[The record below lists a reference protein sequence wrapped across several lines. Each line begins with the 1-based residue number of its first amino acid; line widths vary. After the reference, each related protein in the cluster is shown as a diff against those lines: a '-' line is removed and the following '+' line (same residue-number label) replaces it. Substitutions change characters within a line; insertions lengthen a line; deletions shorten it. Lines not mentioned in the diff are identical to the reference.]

1 MREGC
6 AYYTPSIPHHTASLN
21 PETKILT
28 LHATSCSS
36 WSVLNSMNSLFFC
49 NSFLDV
55 IRFVGVVIAE
65 RLHLISF
72 TLKLRRS
79 KSFRPTEMMLVSR
92 RRIILF
98 SFFLSLFFFLCLCLQ
113 RSSRCSLSSTVINQD
128 ILNVAN

>member
-6 AYYTPSIPHHTASLN
+6 AFYAPNIPHHTASLN

-55 IRFVGVVIAE
+55 TRSVVVVVVVIAIAE
-65 RLHLISF
+65 RLHLVSF
-72 TLKLRRS
+72 APKLRRS
-79 KSFRPTEMMLVSR
+79 KSFRPSEMMLVSR

-98 SFFLSLFFFLCLCLQ
+98 SFLCFSFCVFIFNGHQDVLCLL
-113 RSSRCSLSSTVINQD
+113 RLSIK
-128 ILNVAN
+128 IF